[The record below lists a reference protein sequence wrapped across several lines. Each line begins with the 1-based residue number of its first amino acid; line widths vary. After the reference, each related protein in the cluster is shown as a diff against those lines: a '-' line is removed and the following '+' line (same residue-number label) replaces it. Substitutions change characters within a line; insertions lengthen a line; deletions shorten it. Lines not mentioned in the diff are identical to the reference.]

1 MTTAIRIHAPGSPE
15 ALQVDEI
22 PPPIAGPAQLVV
34 ETAAI
39 GVNFIDV
46 YHRTGLYPLEMPVTL
61 GVEASG
67 VVTAVGDGVTSVNV
81 GDRVAWAMQHGSY
94 ATEVAVNATSVI
106 RVPDEVD
113 LKLAAA
119 VALQGLTAHYL
130 AHSITTLRPGD
141 TAVVHAG
148 AGGVGLLLTQ
158 VLRDL
163 GIQVFTT
170 VGSADKVELSLAAGA
185 EQVFSYDNFVAGVR
199 AATGGAGARIV
210 FDGVGASTFDA
221 SLDSLGVRGTMVLFG
236 ASSGPVPPVDP
247 QVLNTKGSLLL
258 GRPSLGHF
266 IADPE
271 ELVWRAEEVFG
282 AMANHPPLREAS
294 VAAGGAPTLD
304 VRIGAE
310 FALTDAADAHRA
322 LEGRETTGK
331 VLLIP

>member
-1 MTTAIRIHAPGSPE
+1 MTTAIRIHAPGGPE
-15 ALQVDEI
+15 ALHVDEV
-22 PPPIAGPAQLVV
+22 PTPTAGPGQLVV

-39 GVNFIDV
+39 GVNFIDT
-46 YHRTGLYPLEMPVTL
+46 YHRSGLYPLEMPVTL

-67 VVTAVGDGVTSVNV
+67 VVSAVGDGVTSVAV
-81 GDRVAWAMQHGSY
+81 GERVAWAMQSGSY
-94 ATEVAVNATSVI
+94 ATEVAVEATSVI

-130 AHSITTLRPGD
+130 AHSIVPLTAGD
-141 TAVVHAG
+141 AAVVHAG

-163 GIQVFTT
+163 GIRVFTT
-170 VGSADKVELSLAAGA
+170 VGRPDKVELSLAAGA
-185 EQVFSYDNFVAGVR
+185 EQVFGYDDFVTGVR
-199 AATGGAGARIV
+199 AATHGAGARIV

-266 IADPE
+266 IADPD
-271 ELVWRAEEVFG
+271 ELAWRAAEVFG
-282 AMANHPPLREAS
+282 AIAK
-294 VAAGGAPTLD
+294 GALD
-304 VRIGAE
+304 VRVGAE